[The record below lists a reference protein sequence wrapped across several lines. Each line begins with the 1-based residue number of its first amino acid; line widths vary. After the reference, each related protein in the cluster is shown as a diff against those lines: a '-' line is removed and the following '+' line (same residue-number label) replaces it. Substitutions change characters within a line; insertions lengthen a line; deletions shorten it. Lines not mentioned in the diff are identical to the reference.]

1 MRQTVS
7 FLLVLLF
14 STALH
19 HAKGQTPKPDSRG
32 YIVEVGDAV
41 PPFALTDLEGNRYSA
56 TSLLGS
62 TYILQFTASWCGV
75 CRAEMPHLETDVW
88 QAFKDRPFT
97 LLGVDLD
104 EPQDKVAS
112 FAQKMKVTYPMC
124 PDENGTVFYSIAAP
138 KAGVTRNVVVDK
150 EGKIA
155 MLTRL
160 FDEAEFAEMIELV
173 DELTSTP

>member
-1 MRQTVS
+1 MRKTVS

-19 HAKGQTPKPDSRG
+19 HAMAQTPNPDSRG

-41 PPFALTDLEGNRYSA
+41 PPFALTDLEGNRYSS

-75 CRAEMPHLETDVW
+75 CRVEMPHLESDVW

-104 EPQDKVAS
+104 EPEDKVAS

-124 PDENGTVFYSIAAP
+124 PDENGTLFYSIAAP

-160 FDEAEFAEMIELV
+160 FDKTEFAEMIELV
-173 DELTSTP
+173 NELTSTP

>member
-1 MRQTVS
+1 MRKTVS

-19 HAKGQTPKPDSRG
+19 HAMAQTPNPDSRG

-41 PPFALTDLEGNRYSA
+41 PPFALTDLEGNRYSS

-75 CRAEMPHLETDVW
+75 CRAEMPHLESDVW

-104 EPQDKVAS
+104 EPEDKVAS

-124 PDENGTVFYSIAAP
+124 PDENGTLFYSIAAP

-160 FDEAEFAEMIELV
+160 FDKTEFAEMIELV
-173 DELTSTP
+173 NELTSTP